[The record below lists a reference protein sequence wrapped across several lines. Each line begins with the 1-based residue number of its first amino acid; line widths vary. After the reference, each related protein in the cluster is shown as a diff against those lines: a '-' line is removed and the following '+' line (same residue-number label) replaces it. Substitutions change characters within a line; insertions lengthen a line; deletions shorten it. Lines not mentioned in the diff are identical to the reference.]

1 MKYLSEFRDPVLADK
16 LLNEIKIDIDLL
28 KYSERKI
35 RMMEVCGGHTHT
47 IFKYGLEQLLPKEIE
62 LIHGPG
68 CPVCVLPI
76 NKVDECVELSD
87 EKQVILTTFGD
98 AIRVPGSKKSLLQAK
113 AEGADIRIVYSP
125 MDALDIAVKNPGKDV
140 VFFALGFE
148 TTMPSTALTVQEA
161 KKQEVLNFSIL
172 CNHITIPQTLKALLD
187 TDNLN
192 LDAFI
197 GPGHVNM
204 IIGTEVYDFIVNQYK
219 KPIVISG
226 FEPLDILQSIS
237 MLIKQLLENRC
248 EIENQYKRVVSKKGN
263 IIAQEAIN
271 NVYQIKEYSE
281 WRGLGL
287 IPESGVMLRNEY
299 ELYDA
304 EKKYDLKT
312 VNTPDPEKCQCGE
325 VLQGFIKPYECKLFG
340 KECTPHNPIGALM
353 VSSEGSCAAYY
364 NYKYPS
370 ENSVIS

>member
-76 NKVDECVELSD
+76 NKVDECVELAE

-204 IIGTEVYDFIVNQYK
+204 IIGTEVYGFIVNQYK
-219 KPIVISG
+219 KPIVVSG

-287 IPESGVMLRNEY
+287 IPESGVMLRNKY

>member
-1 MKYLSEFRDPVLADK
+1 MKYLSEFRDPILADK
-16 LLNEIKIDIDLL
+16 LINEIKSDIDLL

-76 NKVDECVELSD
+76 NKVDECVELAE

>member
-76 NKVDECVELSD
+76 NKVDECVELAE

-187 TDNLN
+187 TENLN

-340 KECTPHNPIGALM
+340 KECTPQNPIGALM

>member
-76 NKVDECVELSD
+76 NKVDECVELAE

-219 KPIVISG
+219 KPIVVSG

>member
-76 NKVDECVELSD
+76 NKVDECVELAE

-161 KKQEVLNFSIL
+161 KKQDVLNFSIL

-204 IIGTEVYDFIVNQYK
+204 IIGTEVYGFIVNQYK
-219 KPIVISG
+219 KPIVVSG

-325 VLQGFIKPYECKLFG
+325 VLQGFLKPYECKLFG
-340 KECTPHNPIGALM
+340 KECTPQNPIGALM

>member
-76 NKVDECVELSD
+76 NKVDECVELAE

-204 IIGTEVYDFIVNQYK
+204 IIGTEVYGFIVNQYK
-219 KPIVISG
+219 KPIVVSG

-304 EKKYDLKT
+304 EKKYNLKT

>member
-62 LIHGPG
+62 LIHCPRG
-68 CPVCVLPI
+68 PVCVLPI
-76 NKVDECVELSD
+76 NKVDECVELAE

-204 IIGTEVYDFIVNQYK
+204 IIGTEVYGFIVNQYK
-219 KPIVISG
+219 KPIVVSG

>member
-47 IFKYGLEQLLPKEIE
+47 IFKYGVEQLLPKEIE

-76 NKVDECVELSD
+76 NKVDECVELAE

-187 TDNLN
+187 TENLN

-204 IIGTEVYDFIVNQYK
+204 IIGTEVYGFIVNQYK
-219 KPIVISG
+219 KPIVVSG

-325 VLQGFIKPYECKLFG
+325 VLQGFLKPYECKLFG
-340 KECTPHNPIGALM
+340 KECTPQNPIGALM

>member
-76 NKVDECVELSD
+76 NKVDECVELAE

-204 IIGTEVYDFIVNQYK
+204 IIGTEVYGFIVNQYK
-219 KPIVISG
+219 KPIVVSG

-325 VLQGFIKPYECKLFG
+325 VLQGFLKPYECKLFG

>member
-1 MKYLSEFRDPVLADK
+1 MKYLSELRDPVLADK

-76 NKVDECVELSD
+76 NKVDECVELAE

-219 KPIVISG
+219 KPIVVSG

>member
-1 MKYLSEFRDPVLADK
+1 MKYLSEFRHPVLADK

-76 NKVDECVELSD
+76 NKVDECVELAE

-187 TDNLN
+187 TENLN

-204 IIGTEVYDFIVNQYK
+204 IIGTEVYGFIVNQYK
-219 KPIVISG
+219 KPIVVSG

-263 IIAQEAIN
+263 IIAQEATY

>member
-76 NKVDECVELSD
+76 NKVDECVELAE

-204 IIGTEVYDFIVNQYK
+204 IIGTEVYGFIVNQYK
-219 KPIVISG
+219 KPIVVSG

-287 IPESGVMLRNEY
+287 IPEYGVMLRNEY

>member
-76 NKVDECVELSD
+76 NKVDECVELAE

>member
-1 MKYLSEFRDPVLADK
+1 MKYLSEFRDPILADK

-76 NKVDECVELSD
+76 NKVDECVELAE

-187 TDNLN
+187 TENLN

-204 IIGTEVYDFIVNQYK
+204 IIGTEVYGFIVNQYK
-219 KPIVISG
+219 KPIVVSG

-340 KECTPHNPIGALM
+340 KECTPQNPIGALM

>member
-76 NKVDECVELSD
+76 NKVDECVELAE

-204 IIGTEVYDFIVNQYK
+204 IIGTEVYGFIVNQYK
-219 KPIVISG
+219 KPIVVSG

-271 NVYQIKEYSE
+271 NVYQIKDYSE

>member
-62 LIHGPG
+62 LVHGPG

-76 NKVDECVELSD
+76 NKVDECVELAE

-204 IIGTEVYDFIVNQYK
+204 IIGTEVYGFIVNQYK
-219 KPIVISG
+219 KPIVVSG

>member
-76 NKVDECVELSD
+76 NKVDECVELAE

-204 IIGTEVYDFIVNQYK
+204 IIGTEVYGFIVNQYK

>member
-76 NKVDECVELSD
+76 NKVDECVELAE

-204 IIGTEVYDFIVNQYK
+204 IIGTEVYGFIVNQYK
-219 KPIVISG
+219 KPIVVSG

-271 NVYQIKEYSE
+271 NVYQIKEHSE

>member
-1 MKYLSEFRDPVLADK
+1 MKYQSEFRDPVLADK

-76 NKVDECVELSD
+76 NKVDECVELAE

-204 IIGTEVYDFIVNQYK
+204 IIGTEVYGFIVNQYK
-219 KPIVISG
+219 KPIVVSG

>member
-76 NKVDECVELSD
+76 NKVDECVELAE

-340 KECTPHNPIGALM
+340 KECTPQNPIGALM

>member
-76 NKVDECVELSD
+76 NKVDECVELAE

-148 TTMPSTALTVQEA
+148 TTMPSTALTIQEA

-204 IIGTEVYDFIVNQYK
+204 IIGTEVYGFIVNQYK
-219 KPIVISG
+219 KPIVVSG

>member
-76 NKVDECVELSD
+76 NKVDECVELAE

-204 IIGTEVYDFIVNQYK
+204 IIGTEVYGFIVNQYK
-219 KPIVISG
+219 KPIVVSG
-226 FEPLDILQSIS
+226 FEPLVILQSIS

>member
-76 NKVDECVELSD
+76 NKVDECVELAE

-204 IIGTEVYDFIVNQYK
+204 IIGTEVYGFIVNQYK
-219 KPIVISG
+219 KPIVVSG

-299 ELYDA
+299 VLYDA

>member
-76 NKVDECVELSD
+76 NKVDECVELAE

-325 VLQGFIKPYECKLFG
+325 VLQGFLKPYECKLFG
-340 KECTPHNPIGALM
+340 KECTPQNPIGALM

>member
-76 NKVDECVELSD
+76 NKVDECVELAE

-204 IIGTEVYDFIVNQYK
+204 IIGTEVYGFIVNQYK
-219 KPIVISG
+219 KPIVVSG

-312 VNTPDPEKCQCGE
+312 VNTPDPEKSQCGE

>member
-76 NKVDECVELSD
+76 NKVDECVELAE

-204 IIGTEVYDFIVNQYK
+204 IIGTEVYGFIVNQYK
-219 KPIVISG
+219 KPIVVSG

-353 VSSEGSCAAYY
+353 DSSEGSCAAYY

>member
-35 RMMEVCGGHTHT
+35 RMMEVCGGHIHT
-47 IFKYGLEQLLPKEIE
+47 IFKYGLEQLLPKDIE

-76 NKVDECVELSD
+76 NKVDECVELAE

-187 TDNLN
+187 TENLN

-204 IIGTEVYDFIVNQYK
+204 IIGTEVYGFIVNQYK
-219 KPIVISG
+219 KPIVVSG

>member
-76 NKVDECVELSD
+76 NKVDECVELAE

-204 IIGTEVYDFIVNQYK
+204 IIGTEVYGFIVNQYK
-219 KPIVISG
+219 KPIVVSG

-287 IPESGVMLRNEY
+287 IPESGVLLRNEY

>member
-76 NKVDECVELSD
+76 NKVDECVELAE

-125 MDALDIAVKNPGKDV
+125 MDALDIAVKNPGKDG

-204 IIGTEVYDFIVNQYK
+204 IIGTEVYGFIVNQYK
-219 KPIVISG
+219 KPIVVSG

>member
-76 NKVDECVELSD
+76 NKVDECVELAE

-204 IIGTEVYDFIVNQYK
+204 IIGTEVYGFIVNQYK

-312 VNTPDPEKCQCGE
+312 VNTPDPEKSQCGE